1 MLDAYAYVSGRMARR
16 LALRLLGLRH
26 LRLLGDVGPV
36 EYPELL
42 ELLLGLPLLLLEL
55 GLKLKKKPLFHPFKL
70 TDGFINKMK

>member
-16 LALRLLGLRH
+16 LALRLLGLRQ
-26 LRLLGDVGPV
+26 LRLLGDVGHV

-55 GLKLKKKPLFHPFKL
+55 GLKLKK
-70 TDGFINKMK
+70 TFIPSI